1 MAAPPPMAAL
11 KHFMIQ
17 RQRPP
22 MAARLLLVRG
32 AGATAAPRSVG
43 VLPRGAAGQKSSNFE
58 LLRTSLCAA
67 PLYENMCM
75 YTYVCI
81 HRSACIHN
89 CIYMRIYTHIYAYV
103 NGMCMYVCAHV
114 HVRAS
119 TPPGKAHAGR
129 AVSVSSPQPAAAPAN
144 CHANSKTA
152 IWPLGCSS
160 SYPYSCTCQLPRQVH
175 DGPHYS

>member
-1 MAAPPPMAAL
+1 
-11 KHFMIQ
+11 
-17 RQRPP
+17 
-22 MAARLLLVRG
+22 
-32 AGATAAPRSVG
+32 
-43 VLPRGAAGQKSSNFE
+43 
-58 LLRTSLCAA
+58 
-67 PLYENMCM
+67 M

-129 AVSVSSPQPAAAPAN
+129 AVSVSSP
-144 CHANSKTA
+144 
-152 IWPLGCSS
+152 
-160 SYPYSCTCQLPRQVH
+160 LPRQFQ
-175 DGPHYS
+175 DGHLAAGLLFFLPVLLHLPTATPSP